1 MEKNQIES
9 SLSDYVLRDTGET
22 IALPPYILTPDQGA
36 RIEREARQAVSHVT
50 EEYRRYQIKTEV
62 KIK

>member
-9 SLSDYVLRDTGET
+9 SLSNYVLRDTGET
-22 IALPPYILTPDQGA
+22 ITLPPYSSTPDQGA

-50 EEYRRYQIKTEV
+50 EEY
-62 KIK
+62 